1 VFDFTINILER
12 VSTRLSFLGFES
24 RRINF
29 KVSLIISHHLSVIFN
44 FMKTV
49 ALLAF
54 GTMYM
59 AGKDSM
65 ITLPTILILR
75 NTGVHVGFSDGCDML
90 SYIETFVNKTLSL
103 YTILKVPNVNLYNS
117 HIGLGGSLDDAS
129 MRY

>member
-1 VFDFTINILER
+1 
-12 VSTRLSFLGFES
+12 
-24 RRINF
+24 
-29 KVSLIISHHLSVIFN
+29 
-44 FMKTV
+44 MKTV

-117 HIGLGGSLDDAS
+117 HIRLGGSLDDAS

>member
-1 VFDFTINILER
+1 MFAFTINILER

-29 KVSLIISHHLSVIFN
+29 KVSLIIPHHLSMIFN
-44 FMKTV
+44 FIKTV
-49 ALLAF
+49 VLLVF

-90 SYIETFVNKTLSL
+90 SYIVSGIVHTGVEVCRMDSEMSRL
-103 YTILKVPNVNLYNS
+103 VEQP
-117 HIGLGGSLDDAS
+117 
-129 MRY
+129 